1 MTTLEVIIMTN
12 RKGGYRRKTRH
23 KLAKSVGER
32 GKVSITRHLQEFSIG
47 DRVNLNIEPSIHK
60 GMFEPKFQGKSGIVV
75 GKQGK
80 CYQVEI
86 KDISK
91 TKRLVIH
98 PVHLTR

>member
-1 MTTLEVIIMTN
+1 MTN
-12 RKGGYRRKTRH
+12 RAGGYRRKTRR
-23 KLAKSVGER
+23 KLAKGVGTK
-32 GKVSITRHLQEFSIG
+32 GKISISRYLQEFSSG
-47 DRVNLNIEPSIHK
+47 DRVSLNIEPSIHK
-60 GMFEPKFQGKSGIVV
+60 GLFEPKYQGKSGIIV

-86 KDISK
+86 KDHSK

>member
-1 MTTLEVIIMTN
+1 MSN
-12 RKGGYRRKTRH
+12 RSGGYRRKTRH
-23 KLAKSVGER
+23 KLSKSVGER
-32 GKVSITRHLQEFSIG
+32 GKVSLTRHLQVFSMG

-60 GMFEPKFQGKSGIVV
+60 GMFDPKYQGKNGKVV

-91 TKRLVIH
+91 VKMLVIH
-98 PVHLTR
+98 PVHLTRG